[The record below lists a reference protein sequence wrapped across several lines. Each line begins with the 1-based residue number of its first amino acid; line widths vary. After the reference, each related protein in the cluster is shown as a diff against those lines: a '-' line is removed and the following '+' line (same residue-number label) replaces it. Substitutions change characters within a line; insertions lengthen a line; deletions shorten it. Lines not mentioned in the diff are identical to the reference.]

1 MTMSEPLL
9 RIDDLSVGYGDFIA
23 VDGASLQVDE
33 GQIVSLIGL
42 NGAGKTTLTSA
53 VTGLLKPTSGK
64 VYFGAEDITGMNTDK
79 IVSKGLSLIP
89 QGGRCFN
96 RMSVQDNLLMGSFPR
111 SARKEAKETLG
122 HVYELFPVLK
132 EKMRDPAGSLSGGQ
146 RQMVAIGR
154 ALMARPKCLIFDEIS
169 LGLSPAVIKD
179 IYNRIQSINERDK
192 TAIILIEQDTRR
204 ALKMSDSFFV
214 MLKGK
219 IVLSGKSAEVDA
231 ETLKEAYFGI

>member
-1 MTMSEPLL
+1 MSEPLL
-9 RIDDLSVGYGDFIA
+9 RIEELSVLYGDFIA
-23 VDGASLQVDE
+23 VEEASLSVDE

-42 NGAGKTTLTSA
+42 NGAGKTTLMSA
-53 VTGLLKPTSGK
+53 VMGLHKPASGK
-64 VYFGAEDITGMNTDK
+64 VFFNGKDITAAHTDK
-79 IVSKGLSLIP
+79 IVAQGLSLIP

-96 RMSVQDNLLMGSFPR
+96 RMSVQDNLLMGSFPKA
-111 SARKEAKETLG
+111 ARKDAKETLE
-122 HVYELFPVLK
+122 HIYELFPVLK

-179 IYNRIQSINERDK
+179 IYNRIQTINEVDK

-219 IVLSGKSAEVDA
+219 VVLSGKSAEVDA
-231 ETLKEAYFGI
+231 DTLKEAYFGI

>member
-1 MTMSEPLL
+1 MSEPLL
-9 RIDDLSVGYGDFIA
+9 RIEDLCVGYGDFIA
-23 VDGASLQVDE
+23 VNGASMQVGE

-53 VTGLLKPTSGK
+53 VMGLQKPFSGK
-64 VYFGAEDITGMNTDK
+64 VFFGADDITAMHTDK
-79 IVSKGLSLIP
+79 IVSKGLTLIP

-111 SARKEAKETLG
+111 SVRRDARERLER
-122 HVYELFPVLK
+122 VYELFPVLK

-179 IYNRIQSINERDK
+179 IYHRIRMINESDK

-204 ALKMSDSFFV
+204 ALKTSDSFFV
-214 MLKGK
+214 MLKGR
-219 IVLSGKSAEVDA
+219 IVLSGKSAEVD
-231 ETLKEAYFGI
+231 EKTLKEAYFGI